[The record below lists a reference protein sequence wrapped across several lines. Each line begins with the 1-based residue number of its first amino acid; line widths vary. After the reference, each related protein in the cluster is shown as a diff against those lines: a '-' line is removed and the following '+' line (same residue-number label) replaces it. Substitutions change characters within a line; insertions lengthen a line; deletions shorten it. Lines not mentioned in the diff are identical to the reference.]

1 MTGLLGR
8 TGSGGPA
15 SAGVGSDHA
24 SVGRPVLDGPSDYLL
39 AAVLVLVVLITV
51 GVWSTGQTAAL
62 LTGHGWP
69 AVPVTAGLGIAGR
82 LPHHLSDPA
91 AAWPATARPLLPGLA
106 GMVVAAVVNLLA
118 LTGLAILAARWRGR
132 GRRRRGFASPAQIH
146 AALSPAAARAT
157 ATRIRPGLAATQT
170 QAQIPAAGG
179 LRASIAAA
187 ARTLARPHRIA
198 VEDVA
203 VAAGRTDPGVH
214 STSAAVAI
222 GLENS
227 VLVLAAPRQGKTSQV
242 VIPWVTDWPGP
253 AVVTSVR
260 PDVALAT
267 LELRR
272 GRGPV
277 AVMDLTGNGWPDP
290 LTWSPTTGC
299 ESFDAAR
306 RRADLLVTVGKTSG
320 NGIGADS
327 TNAAFFGTSAT
338 NLLAGWLHA
347 AALTNR
353 TMADVLDWAL
363 DERKNDP
370 IRLLRDLDV
379 PLADIA
385 QVLDARDPEVTARVL
400 RQRQESLAAQIADA
414 ERVLQQLRQVSLA
427 PEAGTPVRVVE
438 LPHRHALAVRAEIE
452 LEQCPEFFGE
462 AFPRLAAAAGR
473 FGAEVA
479 GPSGA
484 TYPVQAT
491 DGPQTVTA
499 FLPVRSPVQPGDGVV
514 LVDLP
519 RATAGLLTH
528 RGGYDTIDNPYLQLG
543 AWVGYHA
550 RSSGLPVEEHYVVS
564 YGDVEEPADFRTDIH
579 WPIVGHLTEEKK

>member
-1 MTGLLGR
+1 MTQPHRNSPATQRSRPHLTIGEFARASGLTVKALRNYHERGLLVPDQ
-8 TGSGGPA
+8 TDDGSGYRLYHPGQ
-15 SAGVGSDHA
+15 
-24 SVGRPVLDGPSDYLL
+24 
-39 AAVLVLVVLITV
+39 LV
-51 GVWSTGQTAAL
+51 
-62 LTGHGWP
+62 
-69 AVPVTAGLGIAGR
+69 
-82 LPHHLSDPA
+82 D
-91 AAWPATARPLLPGLA
+91 
-106 GMVVAAVVNLLA
+106 
-118 LTGLAILAARWRGR
+118 
-132 GRRRRGFASPAQIH
+132 
-146 AALSPAAARAT
+146 
-157 ATRIRPGLAATQT
+157 AAT
-170 QAQIPAAGG
+170 
-179 LRASIAAA
+179 
-187 ARTLARPHRIA
+187 
-198 VEDVA
+198 
-203 VAAGRTDPGVH
+203 
-214 STSAAVAI
+214 
-222 GLENS
+222 
-227 VLVLAAPRQGKTSQV
+227 
-242 VIPWVTDWPGP
+242 
-253 AVVTSVR
+253 
-260 PDVALAT
+260 
-267 LELRR
+267 
-272 GRGPV
+272 
-277 AVMDLTGNGWPDP
+277 
-290 LTWSPTTGC
+290 
-299 ESFDAAR
+299 
-306 RRADLLVTVGKTSG
+306 
-320 NGIGADS
+320 
-327 TNAAFFGTSAT
+327 
-338 NLLAGWLHA
+338 
-347 AALTNR
+347 
-353 TMADVLDWAL
+353 
-363 DERKNDP
+363 